1 MELSPLAQTILT
13 IIASVLTCSG
23 LWALIQTLVVNKQ
36 TKDTA
41 ERKALLA
48 LLHDRIYTEAK
59 VRIKE
64 GRVSTEDYDN
74 LRYLY
79 EPYKAL
85 GGNGTCERLMNEV
98 DRLPIKEEEK

>member
-1 MELSPLAQTILT
+1 MAQTIIT
-13 IIASVLTCSG
+13 IIASVLASSG
-23 LWALIQTLVVNKQ
+23 LWALIQTLIVNKQ

-48 LLHDRIYTEAK
+48 LLHDRIYNEAK
-59 VRIKE
+59 YRIREKCI
-64 GRVSTEDYDN
+64 STEDYDN

-85 GGNGTCERLMNEV
+85 GGNGTCERLMEEV
-98 DRLPIKEEEK
+98 NRLPIKGEEKKDEAQ

>member
-1 MELSPLAQTILT
+1 MTQTILT
-13 IIASVLTCSG
+13 IIGSVLASSG

-98 DRLPIKEEEK
+98 NKLPIKEERNEADK

>member
-1 MELSPLAQTILT
+1 MEIFLTIL
-13 IIASVLTCSG
+13 ASVLASSG
-23 LWALIQTLVVNKQ
+23 LWALLQTLIVNKQ
-36 TKDTA
+36 TKDTS

-59 VRIKE
+59 HRIAEKTI
-64 GRVSTEDYDN
+64 STEDYDN

-98 DRLPIKEEEK
+98 NRLPIKEEVKK